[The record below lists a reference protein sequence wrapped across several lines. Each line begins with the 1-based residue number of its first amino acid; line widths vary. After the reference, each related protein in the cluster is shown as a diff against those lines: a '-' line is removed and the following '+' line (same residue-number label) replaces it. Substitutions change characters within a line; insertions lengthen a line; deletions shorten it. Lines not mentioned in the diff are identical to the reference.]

1 MITAVTSVDRAVVRP
16 RPDKWG
22 HECRTSPG
30 WGTIPSYRK
39 PASVSRAECTVG
51 CRYVAR
57 SSAPACPS
65 MVLVTGPG
73 PLCSVW
79 RAGVLLHLNT
89 QRGAGVTY
97 APYSWSRSIRLSR
110 GATRALL

>member
-1 MITAVTSVDRAVVRP
+1 MITEVTSVGRAVVRP

-65 MVLVTGPG
+65 MALVAGPG
-73 PLCSVW
+73 PSCSVW
-79 RAGVLLHLNT
+79 RV
-89 QRGAGVTY
+89 GALSPVQHPKQKRCFVTAVTSH
-97 APYSWSRSIRLSR
+97 APLWL
-110 GATRALL
+110 